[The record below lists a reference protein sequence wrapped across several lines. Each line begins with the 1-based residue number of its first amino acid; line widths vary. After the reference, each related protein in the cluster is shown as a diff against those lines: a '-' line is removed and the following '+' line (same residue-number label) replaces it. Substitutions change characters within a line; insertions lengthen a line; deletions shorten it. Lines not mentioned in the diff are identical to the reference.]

1 MLRHMMAYRETPDI
15 PAQEAADMAWQE
27 LTPMLGFGLS
37 IPVFFATT
45 YGWVLWILVP
55 LASVR
60 LRQLKRRNPRGP
72 ETT

>member
-1 MLRHMMAYRETPDI
+1 
-15 PAQEAADMAWQE
+15 MAWQE

>member
-1 MLRHMMAYRETPDI
+1 VSDDEDEMEYGPRA
-15 PAQEAADMAWQE
+15 AEAADMAWQE

-55 LASVR
+55 LVSVR
-60 LRQLKRRNPRGP
+60 LRHFNRRNSSGP